1 VCGKR
6 TGGILA
12 AADLDELLDIG
23 NFARHGGQT
32 YGRKPGDL
40 KESRS
45 ERMEYNHFHGSQH
58 GRLRTLEAIVW
69 NQAD

>member
-23 NFARHGGQT
+23 NFARHVGQ
-32 YGRKPGDL
+32 
-40 KESRS
+40 
-45 ERMEYNHFHGSQH
+45 
-58 GRLRTLEAIVW
+58 RLWT
-69 NQAD
+69 QTG